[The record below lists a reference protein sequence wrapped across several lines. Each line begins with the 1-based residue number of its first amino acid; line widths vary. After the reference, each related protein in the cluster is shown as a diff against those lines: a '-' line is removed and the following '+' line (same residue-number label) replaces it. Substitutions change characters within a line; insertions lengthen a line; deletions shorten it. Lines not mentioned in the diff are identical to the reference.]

1 MGTADG
7 LGYPA
12 HRKEVMNGSSNG
24 VLSEAI
30 PRGEKI
36 GVFRR
41 QGNWWIDFY
50 HQGKRV
56 RRKVGPSKRVAEM
69 ALADIQVK
77 KSKNDFL
84 GVCDPERI
92 LFKDFAVE

>member
-1 MGTADG
+1 MDTTGW
-7 LGYPA
+7 LGYSA
-12 HRKEVMNGSSNG
+12 HGKEVITSLSNG

-30 PRGEKI
+30 PRGAI
-36 GVFRR
+36 MGVFKK
-41 QGNWWIDFY
+41 GKNWWIDFY

-77 KSKNDFL
+77 KAKNKL
-84 GVCDPERI
+84 RQ
-92 LFKDFAVE
+92 VEVRGSW

>member
-1 MGTADG
+1 M
-7 LGYPA
+7 
-12 HRKEVMNGSSNG
+12 
-24 VLSEAI
+24 
-30 PRGEKI
+30 
-36 GVFRR
+36 GVFKK

-84 GVCDPERI
+84 GVCDPKTHPVQGLCRRVSGVFQGEQGQAK
-92 LFKDFAVE
+92 L